1 MILTDIYNPIITRY
15 CQLYVV
21 SSTMSSDTNIHTFHK
36 YVVFHKIDSIFDLL
50 LNTHTHKTHSGSKS
64 PTIHSFLS
72 VGTSSSILFTNI
84 RPRIAHIEP
93 FNDRSVKVH
102 SSSCPNIPSWCP
114 ISQEERAN
122 TGSSI

>member
-21 SSTMSSDTNIHTFHK
+21 SSTMSSDNNIHTFHK

-50 LNTHTHKTHSGSKS
+50 LNTHTKHIQAQNHQLY
-64 PTIHSFLS
+64 IHFYLL
-72 VGTSSSILFTNI
+72 VLLLLLFTNI
-84 RPRIAHIEP
+84 RLRITHIEP
-93 FNDRSVKVH
+93 FYDRSVKVH
-102 SSSCPNIPSWCP
+102 SSSCPNIPSSWCL
-114 ISQEERAN
+114 ISQEERTN